1 MYWTAF
7 WKGADA
13 KPVAASEV
21 FSEPLVRK
29 ARKELGPTR
38 SDEELL
44 LSLFF
49 SKPTLEKFSLN
60 KKPIDVAAT
69 KTPVIALIQE
79 LLKRQDI
86 RKVSIQKGPLKLRQ
100 VF

>member
-1 MYWTAF
+1 M
-7 WKGADA
+7 
-13 KPVAASEV
+13 
-21 FSEPLVRK
+21 
-29 ARKELGPTR
+29 GPTH

-44 LSLFF
+44 LALFF
-49 SKPTLEKFSLN
+49 SKPTLEKFFQN

-69 KTPVIALIQE
+69 NTPVMALIQE

-100 VF
+100 AF